1 MGMITC
7 AEAVRQL
14 WDFLDRSL
22 DPRDQARLEEHLS
35 FCRLCCGEL
44 EFAEELQRF
53 LASQGAEEIP
63 REVRDRFEA
72 LLDALPGSGPS
83 PQEGEPA

>member
-1 MGMITC
+1 MITC

-22 DPRDQARLEEHLS
+22 PDAERDRVREHLA
-35 FCRLCCGEL
+35 FCRTCCGEM

-53 LASQGAEEIP
+53 LASQGREEIP
-63 REVRDRFEA
+63 SEVRDRLETM
-72 LLDALPGSGPS
+72 LGELGGGGS
-83 PQEGEPA
+83 